1 MKNKLFKTTVGLL
14 SVVLLSITPVHA
26 GSDFSDVD
34 TDLWYYDSVNWAED
48 KGLMRGY
55 TDKIFAPNDRLTR
68 AQAVAIIHR
77 MHSPSSEVK
86 YKDTFLDVKKSDWY
100 AKSVI
105 WANDVH
111 IAYGYGD
118 EFGAAD
124 QVTREQFVTMLYRYS
139 EYLAHIVDS
148 KNLDIEHFP
157 DSHKVSPY
165 AKIPMEWAYGYGLIN
180 GKADG
185 ILNPLG
191 YTTRAECAAIIR
203 RYVEQYIIEV

>member
-1 MKNKLFKTTVGLL
+1 MKNKLFTVIGILMMFLGTTPAKAEYLDVNAYDWYYE
-14 SVVLLSITPVHA
+14 SVVWVEEN
-26 GSDFSDVD
+26 
-34 TDLWYYDSVNWAED
+34 DLMY
-48 KGLMRGY
+48 GY
-55 TDKIFAPNDRLTR
+55 TNGFFAPNDKLTR

-77 MHSPSSEVK
+77 MHNPSSEVK

-118 EFGAAD
+118 EFGATD

-148 KNLDIEHFP
+148 KNQDIEHFS
-157 DSHKVSPY
+157 DSYKVSPY
-165 AKIPMEWAYGYGLIN
+165 AKIPMEWAYGYGLIR

-185 ILNPLG
+185 TLDPLG